1 MNFYRH
7 AIRAL
12 AVVVLCLSALA
23 PVAAA
28 EIQPWEAGV
37 GLGFIDPGN
46 KRNIDTDVAGLVT
59 LGYRFDPNW
68 GAEAFGMIGHDINL
82 WGGRGLYHFSEFYG
96 WTPYV
101 SAGLG
106 FTDPSPGRV
115 DTTLLG
121 GIGVKRPI
129 NENLGLRAEINGH
142 QGLDSGAT
150 DVSVFVG
157 VTWSWGASPAP
168 AARPVRAAET
178 VTAPPPAAKPAPAP
192 EPESKPA
199 PATGTSATEPLPP
212 PPVEAESDADH
223 DGVPDSRD
231 DCPATPAGEKVNA
244 RGCPIDTDGDGV
256 PDSRDNCP
264 NTPKGVAVDAHG
276 CPLDSD
282 GDGVPDYL
290 DKCPNTSA
298 GAKVD
303 ADGCPLKLTEKV
315 GIRLQLNFDTNK
327 ADIKPG
333 MASEI
338 GRVATFM
345 RQYPGTTVVIEGHT
359 DNTGT
364 PKYNQKLSEQRAQA
378 VAQSLVRDHH
388 IAANRVQSVGYGDT
402 KPLASNKTAKGRAEN
417 RRVTAAIEETVTKQQ

>member
-1 MNFYRH
+1 MNLYRH
-7 AIRAL
+7 ATRAL
-12 AVVVLCLSALA
+12 AVVVLCLSGLS
-23 PVAAA
+23 PVVAADP
-28 EIQPWEAGV
+28 QPWEAGV

-46 KRNIDTDVAGLVT
+46 KRNIDTDVAGLLT
-59 LGYRFDPNW
+59 LGYRFDPHW

-82 WGGRGLYHFSEFYG
+82 WGGRGLYHFGEFYG

-129 NENLGLRAEINGH
+129 NENLGFRAEVNGH

-150 DVSVFVG
+150 DLSVFLG

-168 AARPVRAAET
+168 TARPVQAAAP
-178 VTAPPPAAKPAPAP
+178 VTPPPPVVAAAPAPPPEPVSRPGPAA
-192 EPESKPA
+192 
-199 PATGTSATEPLPP
+199 GTTATEPLPP

-223 DGVPDSRD
+223 
-231 DCPATPAGEKVNA
+231 
-244 RGCPIDTDGDGV
+244 DGV

-315 GIRLQLNFDTNK
+315 GIRLSLNFDTNK
-327 ADIKPG
+327 AAIKPG

-345 RQYPGTTVVIEGHT
+345 RQYPGTTVVIEGHSDT
-359 DNTGT
+359 TGT
-364 PKYNQKLSEQRAQA
+364 PKYNQKLSEKRAQA
-378 VAQSLVRDHH
+378 VAHSLVHDHN

-417 RRVTAAIEETVTKQQ
+417 RRVTAVIEETVTKQQ